1 MLIQTE
7 GGSPKHIDPVPHVAR
22 VPSKREAEAAFC
34 RMLAALTYTQAD
46 TLENDVEIV
55 KSFLWSR

>member
-7 GGSPKHIDPVPHVAR
+7 GGSPKHIDPVPYVAR

-34 RMLAALTYTQAD
+34 RMLAALTYHQAD
-46 TLENDVEIV
+46 AMESDIDIV
-55 KSFLWSR
+55 RSFLWSR